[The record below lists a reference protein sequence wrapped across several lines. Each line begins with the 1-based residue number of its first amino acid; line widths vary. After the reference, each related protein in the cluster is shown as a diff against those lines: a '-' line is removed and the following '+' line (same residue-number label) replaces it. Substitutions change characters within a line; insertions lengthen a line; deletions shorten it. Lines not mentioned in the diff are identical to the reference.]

1 MKYGN
6 RSQTKGQQAPISRCC
21 TDSRHASRS
30 VPLHTASTRRNLTS
44 SGTTQASKS
53 AITTVNAILN
63 GVERR
68 FSRSQPSAPVIA
80 AGCGRGAI
88 VSRRTNAISATASS
102 PSDIVIG
109 AAPSSFHQGDAV
121 IVNIHE
127 QRGREADDRSEEH

>member
-1 MKYGN
+1 MKYGS

-30 VPLHTASTRRNLTS
+30 VPLHTASTKRNLTS

-53 AITTVNAILN
+53 AITMVNAILN

-80 AGCGRGAI
+80 AGCGRGAS

-109 AAPSSFHQGDAV
+109 VGSSSLHQGYAV

-127 QRGREADDRSEEH
+127 QRGRETNNEIDQ